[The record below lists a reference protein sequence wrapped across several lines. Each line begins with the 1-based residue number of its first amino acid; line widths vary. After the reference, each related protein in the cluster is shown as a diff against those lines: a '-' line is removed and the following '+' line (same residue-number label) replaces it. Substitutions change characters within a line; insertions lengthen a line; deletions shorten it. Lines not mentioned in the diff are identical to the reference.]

1 MPIPTD
7 YPFTRYLA
15 AKKSIDDRALN
26 KDVWNTLKKCLPNA
40 TPERPLRVLE
50 VGAGIGTMIERVLE
64 WGLLS
69 YAHYTAIDAEQGN
82 LTFAHQRLDRWAT
95 ARGYQTMHTDR
106 GLCIRGANAELEVEL
121 EAIDLFDYLTREK
134 QHRPWDLLIAHAFL
148 DLVDIPS
155 ALPGMLSTLRG
166 DGLYYFTLNFD
177 GLTSLEP
184 EIDPAL
190 DRLIQELY
198 HQTMD
203 TRVINGQPSGD
214 SRSGRHLFGHLPAC
228 GASILDA
235 GASDWII
242 QPGSDGYLRDE
253 AFFLHFIINTIHQA
267 LSGYPE
273 LDQALFESWISR
285 RHAQVERGELVYIA
299 HQLDFVGRPR
309 MSRGKHE

>member
-15 AKKSIDDRALN
+15 AKKSLDDRALN
-26 KDVWNTLKKCLPNA
+26 KDVWNTLKACLPKA

-69 YAHYTAIDAEQGN
+69 YAHYTAIDAEQEN
-82 LTFAHQRLDRWAT
+82 IAFAYQRLDRWAT
-95 ARGYQTMHTDR
+95 AHGYQVKPSKK
-106 GLCIRGANAELEVEL
+106 GLWIRGVTVGLEVEL
-121 EAIDLFDYLTREK
+121 EAFDFFDYLAREN
-134 QHRPWDLLIAHAFL
+134 QHHKWDLLIAHAFL

-155 ALPGMLSTLRG
+155 ALPAMLSTLRG

-177 GLTSLEP
+177 GLTSFEP
-184 EIDPAL
+184 EIDPTLEA
-190 DRLIQELY
+190 LIQDLY

-203 TRVINGQPSGD
+203 TRVIDGKPSGD
-214 SRSGRHLFGHLPAC
+214 SRSGRHLIGHLHAS
-228 GASILDA
+228 GANILDA

-242 QPGSDGYLRDE
+242 YPGSDGYLGDE
-253 AFFLHFIINTIHQA
+253 AFFLHFIINTIHHA
-267 LSGYPE
+267 LSGHPE

-299 HQLDFVGRPR
+299 HQLDFVGRYLVL
-309 MSRGKHE
+309 RGEHE